1 MQADSK
7 RKSVNGHGKSM
18 HAAVSNVACSTH
30 FAHSSTHR
38 STAHLHALHA
48 DSCWLEPTTVWCWH
62 CCHPF
67 EGSPVYVPTAIK
79 TVSDDDATFEVYGNF
94 CSFPCAR
101 AYLAERPHF
110 NSHQEM
116 VLLNKMAIDVYGQ
129 DVPIRLAPPRICLSQ
144 FGGNMSLAEFRQ
156 AHVKRHITCTYP
168 PFSAGKV
175 VVNSSD
181 VNSNSA
187 EDQRSGVDSE
197 PLDATAEYRDGA
209 PAPLSDP
216 SSDAAQWSVR
226 NIRRPHTADDTKK
239 AEDPHGFMRFVKSK
253 S

>member
-1 MQADSK
+1 
-7 RKSVNGHGKSM
+7 M

-30 FAHSSTHR
+30 FAHSSTQR

-48 DSCWLEPTTVWCWH
+48 GSRWLEPTKVWCWH
-62 CCHPF
+62 CCHAF

-101 AYLAERPHF
+101 TYLAERPHF

-129 DVPIRLAPPRICLSQ
+129 DMPIRLAPPRICLSQ
-144 FGGNMSLAEFRQ
+144 FGGNMSLDEFRQ

-181 VNSNSA
+181 VNNNAA
-187 EDQRSGVDSE
+187 EDQHSGFHSKPCQNPDSAPGPSSE
-197 PLDATAEYRDGA
+197 PS
-209 PAPLSDP
+209 SDFE
-216 SSDAAQWSVR
+216 SDAAQWSVR